1 LANYVLYN
9 DYHKKIKLL
18 RRWYEENTLLSQLE
32 HQSEL
37 YVPT

>member
-1 LANYVLYN
+1 MFYTMIIT
-9 DYHKKIKLL
+9 KKIKLL

>member
-1 LANYVLYN
+1 MFYTMIII
-9 DYHKKIKLL
+9 KKIKLL

-32 HQSEL
+32 HPSEL